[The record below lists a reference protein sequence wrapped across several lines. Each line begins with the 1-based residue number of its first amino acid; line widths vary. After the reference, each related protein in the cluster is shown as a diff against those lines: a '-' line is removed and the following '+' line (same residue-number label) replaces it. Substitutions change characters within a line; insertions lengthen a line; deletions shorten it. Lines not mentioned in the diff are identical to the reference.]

1 MKITHTI
8 LVAFVT
14 SLALCTFS
22 SFAHADPLGAES
34 GSVQGSATQPTPPK
48 GVAPLV
54 ALAKALPRKPGSVRD
69 YVWSLELHIP
79 KVRWEIVE
87 KDFFKAVVRTV
98 EADVE
103 MITVSLEMGYSKM
116 TQLAERGQNRILD
129 MNGKRLTEEEALERL
144 AKHSPVLVSVTG
156 ELPDPYYLQCSK
168 PDTLIVVFGLPKAKD
183 TGLPTAPKKTAPKD
197 AAETR

>member
-1 MKITHTI
+1 MKTIHTI
-8 LVAFVT
+8 FIAFVA
-14 SLALCTFS
+14 SLALGAFS
-22 SFAHADPLGAES
+22 TLAYADPSGAENC
-34 GSVQGSATQPTPPK
+34 SAENSAEQPTPPK

-54 ALAKALPRKPGSVRD
+54 ALAKALPRKPGSVRE

-98 EADVE
+98 ETDVE
-103 MITVSLEMGYSKM
+103 MVTVSLEMGYSKM

-144 AKHSPVLVSVTG
+144 AKQTPVLVSVTG
-156 ELPDPYYLQCSK
+156 ERPDPYYLQCSK

-183 TGLPTAPKKTAPKD
+183 TGLLPAPKKSAPKD